1 MSAELSTARGRR
13 WAGRQ
18 ARQCV
23 RVAVLAGALAALLP
37 AGAQAQWLVDLH
49 RRALALDP
57 AVQGA
62 DAQWRAADERVVQAR
77 AGFGPTASASYGQSA
92 TRYREE
98 PDNTLRQFSATQY
111 GLQVTQPLIRT
122 VLVPTLEG
130 AEAQREQ
137 ARRALDQAR
146 TDAGL
151 RLVEAVFDVLKSR
164 DALAQ
169 ADAQRLAADEQLASA
184 RRSFQVGRAT
194 LVDLR
199 DAEGRIATV
208 NAQRAAAAADLLMR
222 RGLLEDL
229 VGGPVPAALAQD
241 LAGDALPALP
251 DDGLADWLA
260 VALAG
265 NAQLQAAEQAL
276 AAAEADVR
284 KAWQGH
290 APTLDLTYNHQFN
303 DDTGT
308 VTTSQPRRGTTSQI
322 GLTLN
327 VPLFAGGATQSRVR
341 EAMAVR
347 DKARSDV
354 DAARRNVQMS
364 VRQSFANA
372 LGSAGLARGL
382 TTATQALDVAWQAN
396 RRGYEVGVKVIS
408 DVLEAQTKVFDSR
421 RELSRA
427 RFDAWLYHTRLQGLA
442 GRLDD
447 AAVARL
453 DALLVALPAPQPQPV
468 GPARGAP

>member
-1 MSAELSTARGRR
+1 
-13 WAGRQ
+13 
-18 ARQCV
+18 V
-23 RVAVLAGALAALLP
+23 RTAVLAGALAGLLAALLP
-37 AGAQAQWLVDLH
+37 VGAQAQWLADLH

-62 DAQWRAADERVVQAR
+62 DAQWRAADERVLQAR
-77 AGFGPTASASYGQSA
+77 AGFGPTASASYSQNS

-98 PDNTLRQFSATQY
+98 PDNALRQFNATQY

-137 ARRALDQAR
+137 ARRTLEQAR
-146 TDAGL
+146 TDASL
-151 RLVEAVFDVLKSR
+151 RLIEAVFDLLKAR
-164 DALAQ
+164 DTLAQ

-194 LVDLR
+194 VVDVR

-208 NAQRAAAAADLLMR
+208 TAQRAAATADLLMR

-229 VGGPVPAALAQD
+229 VGGPVPAALAHD
-241 LAGDALPALP
+241 LAGGALPVLS
-251 DDGLADWLA
+251 DDGLAGWLA

-322 GLTLN
+322 GLTLT
-327 VPLFAGGATQSRVR
+327 VPLFASGATQSRVR

-354 DAARRNVQMS
+354 DAARRSVQMA
-364 VRQSFANA
+364 VRQNFANA
-372 LGSAGLARGL
+372 LGTAGLARGL
-382 TTATQALDVAWQAN
+382 TTAAQALDVAWRAN
-396 RRGYEVGVKVIS
+396 RRGYEVGVKVIG
-408 DVLEAQTKVFDSR
+408 DVLEAQTKVFDTR
-421 RELSRA
+421 RELSRS

-447 AAVARL
+447 AAVAQL
-453 DALLVALPAPQPQPV
+453 DALLVELPALQPQPA

>member
-1 MSAELSTARGRR
+1 MNAERSGVQGRR
-13 WAGRQ
+13 STGGL
-18 ARQCV
+18 ARPHV
-23 RVAVLAGALAALLP
+23 LAVVLAGLLGALLAP
-37 AGAQAQWLVDLH
+37 GVQAQWLVDLH
-49 RRALALDP
+49 RRALAIDP
-57 AVQGA
+57 AVQA
-62 DAQWRAADERVVQAR
+62 AEAQWRAADERVLQAR
-77 AGFGPTASASYGQSA
+77 AGFGPTASASYSQSH

-98 PDNTLRQFSATQY
+98 PDNALRPFSTTQH
-111 GLQVTQPLIRT
+111 GLQITQPLIRT
-122 VLVPTLEG
+122 ALVPTLEG
-130 AEAQREQ
+130 AQAQRSQ
-137 ARRALDQAR
+137 ARHALDQAR

-151 RLVEAVFDVLKSR
+151 RLVEAVFDLLKAR

-194 LVDLR
+194 IVDVR

-208 NAQRAAAAADLLMR
+208 TAQRAAAVADLQMR

-229 VGGPVPAALAQD
+229 VGTEVPAALVQG
-241 LAGDALPALP
+241 LASDSLPVLQE
-251 DDGLADWLA
+251 DGLAIWLA
-260 VALAG
+260 DAWAG
-265 NAQLQAAEQAL
+265 NAQLQSAQQAL
-276 AAAEADVR
+276 EAAEAEVR

-308 VTTSQPRRGTTSQI
+308 VTTSFPRRGTTSQI

-327 VPLFAGGATQSRVR
+327 VPLFASGATQSRVR
-341 EAMAVR
+341 EAMALR

-354 DAARRNVQMS
+354 EAARRSVQS
-364 VRQSFANA
+364 AVRQAFANA
-372 LGSAGLARGL
+372 LGTTGLARGL
-382 TTATQALDVAWQAN
+382 TTAVQALDVAWRAN
-396 RRGYEVGVKVIS
+396 RRGYEVGVKVIG
-408 DVLEAQTKVFDSR
+408 DVLEAQTKLFDTR

-427 RFDAWLYHTRLQGLA
+427 RFDAWLYHSRLQGLA

-453 DALLVALPAPQPQPV
+453 DALLVEQAGPQPQPA
-468 GPARGAP
+468 GPSRGAP